1 MYPKP
6 IQRIIDLL
14 MKLPGVGP
22 RQAARFAFFM
32 VKDSNGFIEEFMQG
46 LREMKENII
55 TCVQCYRTMERIAG
69 GQAGEDEE
77 LNIAHCVLCR
87 DSRRNRMIIT
97 VVEKESDLQNFERT
111 GAYHGLYHV
120 LGGTISPLDSE
131 SPKRLH
137 IRDLYNRVATL
148 LNQHKSVELI
158 LGTNS
163 TTEGDMT
170 ALYIERTFAPIK
182 EKSPQ
187 FMLSRLGRG
196 LSLGA
201 ELEYADEVTLKN
213 ALMNRK

>member
-6 IQRIIDLL
+6 IQRVIDLL
-14 MKLPGVGP
+14 MKFPGVGP

-32 VKDSNGFIEEFMQG
+32 MKEGNGFAEDLAAG
-46 LREMKENII
+46 LREMKANIA
-55 TCVQCYRTMERIAG
+55 TCVQCYRTMEKIPEQEIMRC
-69 GQAGEDEE
+69 
-77 LNIAHCVLCR
+77 LLCR
-87 DSRRNRMIIT
+87 DTRRNEATIT
-97 VVEKESDLQNFERT
+97 VVEKESDLQNLERT
-111 GAYHGLYHV
+111 GAYLGLYHV
-120 LGGTISPLDSE
+120 LGGIISPLDSE

-148 LNQHKSVELI
+148 LNQQKSVELI
-158 LGTNS
+158 LGTNP

-170 ALYIERTFAPIK
+170 AIYIERTFAPVK

-187 FMLSRLGRG
+187 FTLSRLGRG

-213 ALMNRK
+213 AFLNRK

>member
-6 IQRIIDLL
+6 IQRVIDLL

-32 VKDSNGFIEEFMQG
+32 IKDGNGFAEELAAG
-46 LREMKENII
+46 LREMKANII
-55 TCVQCYRTMERIAG
+55 TCAQCYRTMERDIEN
-69 GQAGEDEE
+69 QAARC
-77 LNIAHCVLCR
+77 LLCH
-87 DSRRNRMIIT
+87 DNRRNEAVIT
-97 VVEKESDLQNFERT
+97 VVEKESDLQNLERM
-111 GAYHGLYHV
+111 GAYLGLYHV
-120 LGGTISPLDSE
+120 LGGIISPLDSE

-148 LNQHKSVELI
+148 LNHQKSVELI
-158 LGTNS
+158 LGTNP

-170 ALYIERTFAPIK
+170 AIYIERTFAPIK

-187 FMLSRLGRG
+187 FTLSRLGRG

-201 ELEYADEVTLKN
+201 ELEYADEVTLKQ

>member
-6 IQRIIDLL
+6 IQRVIDLL
-14 MKLPGVGP
+14 MKFPGVGP

-32 VKDSNGFIEEFMQG
+32 MKDGNGFAEDLAAG
-46 LREMKENII
+46 LREMKANIA
-55 TCVQCYRTMERIAG
+55 TCAQCYRTMEKIPEQEIMRC
-69 GQAGEDEE
+69 
-77 LNIAHCVLCR
+77 LLCR
-87 DSRRNRMIIT
+87 DARRNEAVIT

-111 GAYHGLYHV
+111 GAYLGLYHV
-120 LGGTISPLDSE
+120 LGGIISPLDSE

-148 LNQHKSVELI
+148 LNQQKSVELI
-158 LGTNS
+158 LGTNP

-170 ALYIERTFAPIK
+170 AIYIERTFAPIK

-187 FMLSRLGRG
+187 FTLSRLGRG